1 MKIELEVGNKI
12 DINDVYMVHLTDFFP
27 KGHRILS
34 TYDGNKI
41 YDKNL
46 LGEEIIVRLGEE
58 SKSVVVPSHR
68 NTCHFTLNT
77 VVEATKDGAGD
88 WSECSMAVIEPFQE
102 HQAQFLTYGA
112 GDSFTW
118 GSVDLSSDAVI
129 IVKRE
134 ALEQIPEEERESWH
148 IIVSDEVDIAKAV
161 RTYLQEKNIPM
172 VQYVDEAGHQM
183 GEEYLLEDNLQKR
196 DKAINFV
203 RNNTFDGKSP
213 ITLSTEELAQILNIQ
228 NDGQNRPASIRPE
241 THSYLT
247 IPEGCMAPI
256 QFYDLMI
263 ANGFTMNENGDIVL
277 KSYKEIYD
285 QMIALRQ
292 SEKQDVLENAKI
304 ETIYTTYMEY
314 INEKSSEELTEYE
327 KAMLEQE
334 RETVG
339 SWDAQRKESLTEAE
353 QNAINRRNQ
362 RLLQMNPKEL
372 TQADLIVIRELRP
385 QIYINQ
391 PESKYQ
397 IVYQERFSRFII
409 SPDDNTYNN
418 PDGKLEEVS
427 QQIAKK
433 VLGNTAISVNEKSE
447 EYFLSNG
454 AVQDEYILPLQPQGE
469 NEPYGAYYR
478 RMESYINGIKAMME
492 GKNVVFGEKGAV
504 QTPEEETR
512 ATITME
518 ELVKIVG
525 KSESVRAG
533 SILALDESE
542 KALQKEQKTREEGV
556 SLDDE

>member
-1 MKIELEVGNKI
+1 
-12 DINDVYMVHLTDFFP
+12 
-27 KGHRILS
+27 
-34 TYDGNKI
+34 
-41 YDKNL
+41 
-46 LGEEIIVRLGEE
+46 
-58 SKSVVVPSHR
+58 
-68 NTCHFTLNT
+68 
-77 VVEATKDGAGD
+77 
-88 WSECSMAVIEPFQE
+88 
-102 HQAQFLTYGA
+102 
-112 GDSFTW
+112 
-118 GSVDLSSDAVI
+118 
-129 IVKRE
+129 
-134 ALEQIPEEERESWH
+134 
-148 IIVSDEVDIAKAV
+148 
-161 RTYLQEKNIPM
+161 
-172 VQYVDEAGHQM
+172 
-183 GEEYLLEDNLQKR
+183 
-196 DKAINFV
+196 
-203 RNNTFDGKSP
+203 
-213 ITLSTEELAQILNIQ
+213 
-228 NDGQNRPASIRPE
+228 
-241 THSYLT
+241 
-247 IPEGCMAPI
+247 
-256 QFYDLMI
+256 
-263 ANGFTMNENGDIVL
+263 
-277 KSYKEIYD
+277 
-285 QMIALRQ
+285 
-292 SEKQDVLENAKI
+292 
-304 ETIYTTYMEY
+304 
-314 INEKSSEELTEYE
+314 
-327 KAMLEQE
+327 
-334 RETVG
+334 
-339 SWDAQRKESLTEAE
+339 
-353 QNAINRRNQ
+353 
-362 RLLQMNPKEL
+362 MNPKEL

-454 AVQDEYILPLQPQGE
+454 AMQDEYILPLQPQGE